1 MGFHLGN
8 KFPRIPARF
17 LKTFERESD
26 DEVSVTCL
34 TAYEPQPG
42 ALATMLS
49 AIGLD
54 YTAGKGFDGVSVSWC
69 CEDYE
74 NKVFAVSDSSWFEGD
89 TLIEFSCASDIY
101 DHDPGLKKLFE
112 NENSAEDDEEFRSD
126 FWVDEETFK
135 KELQE
140 YLKAPKMSL
149 ESMREILLEKL
160 SGDSI
165 RLFIDV
171 KKDLTASDR
180 KVVGK
185 FLSWIAKGV
194 KCSQIHGDWINFQY
208 DISKA
213 EFYSRINEHIFE
225 PIGSVARGCE
235 ILNAVYPDTFTSVL
249 YDATLCIFK
258 VDIYDWTRDLK
269 EFCPKICH

>member
-1 MGFHLGN
+1 M
-8 KFPRIPARF
+8 FPVDNIP
-17 LKTFERESD
+17 
-26 DEVSVTCL
+26 DEVT
-34 TAYEPQPG
+34 
-42 ALATMLS
+42 
-49 AIGLD
+49 
-54 YTAGKGFDGVSVSWC
+54 VSVVCIAAAEWGDVR
-69 CEDYE
+69 DYS
-74 NKVFAVSDSSWFEGD
+74 VSSGTRGGIGF
-89 TLIEFSCASDIY
+89 TY
-101 DHDPGLKKLFE
+101 DPADGEIRELMSQLYL
-112 NENSAEDDEEFRSD
+112 
-126 FWVDEETFK
+126 DEETFK

-165 RLFIDV
+165 RLCIDV

-185 FLSWIAKGV
+185 FLSWNAKGV

-258 VDIYDWTRDLK
+258 VIYTTGQEISRDSVRKSVIKKDVWK
-269 EFCPKICH
+269 ELCPPHVFYYNIKYNIIN